1 MSVAKRGG
9 LGKGLDLVIQNKNVA
24 QPEKESTVKDSAIM
38 IDINKIQRNKEQPRK
53 KFDEAALE
61 ELSESIKLHG
71 VLQPIMVQDRKD
83 HYEIILGERRYRA
96 CIKAG
101 ITQIPAII
109 KDYSEQEI
117 AEIALI
123 ENLQREDLD
132 VIEEALAYKRLKTE
146 YKLTDEKIAEK
157 VSKSRAAVT
166 NAMRLLKLSKA
177 VQEML
182 INDKISM
189 GHARALLSIEDE
201 AKQLEIAE
209 KIEAADLSVRETEK
223 LIKSLSEEK
232 PEKPK
237 KKKSEDL
244 SKYQIQY
251 DDYVDKLS
259 KKLGVKTSVTLKD
272 KSSGKFEIDFYSSD
286 DFEKI
291 FRLLYK

>member
-53 KFDEAALE
+53 KFDEVALE

-209 KIEAADLSVRETEK
+209 KIEDADLSVRETEK